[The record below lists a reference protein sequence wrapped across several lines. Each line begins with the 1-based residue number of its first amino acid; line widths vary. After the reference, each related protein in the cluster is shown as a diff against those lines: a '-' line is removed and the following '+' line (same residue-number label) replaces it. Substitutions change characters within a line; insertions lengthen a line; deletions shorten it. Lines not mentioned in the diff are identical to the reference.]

1 MMRSPAESR
10 EERTEH
16 HRIAVALED
25 RRLVSD
31 FLRRREE
38 KAFRALYRR
47 YAPVLYRFVLR
58 YVRGNELDAEDTLQT
73 TWVRVIENLADFRW
87 ESSLRSW
94 LTGIALNC
102 AREAMRKHGRGV
114 YTELDETEDLST
126 APRITRVID
135 RIDLERVI
143 AMLPDGYREV
153 LILHD
158 IEGYTH
164 GEISTLL
171 GVESGTSKSQ
181 LARARRAVRVRLTK
195 AGKHQN
201 E

>member
-1 MMRSPAESR
+1 
-10 EERTEH
+10 
-16 HRIAVALED
+16 
-25 RRLVSD
+25 
-31 FLRRREE
+31 
-38 KAFRALYRR
+38 
-47 YAPVLYRFVLR
+47 
-58 YVRGNELDAEDTLQT
+58 
-73 TWVRVIENLADFRW
+73 
-87 ESSLRSW
+87 
-94 LTGIALNC
+94 
-102 AREAMRKHGRGV
+102 MRKLGRRV
-114 YTELDETEDLST
+114 YTELDETEDLPT
-126 APRITRVID
+126 APRITGVID

-164 GEISTLL
+164 EEIGTLL

-181 LARARRAVRVRLTK
+181 LARARRAVRVRLAK

>member
-1 MMRSPAESR
+1 MRSQPQSQ
-10 EERTEH
+10 EERTAYE
-16 HRIAVALED
+16 RSTVNRED

-38 KAFRALYRR
+38 EAFRAIYRR
-47 YAPVLYRFVLR
+47 HAPVLYRFVLR

-73 TWVRVIENLADFRW
+73 TWVRAIENLVAFRW

-102 AREAMRKHGRGV
+102 ARETMRKHGRRI
-114 YTELDETEDLST
+114 YTELDEIEGIAT
-126 APRITRVID
+126 APRIKRVID
-135 RIDLERVI
+135 RIDLERAI
-143 AMLPDGYREV
+143 AGLPDGYREV

-164 GEISTLL
+164 AEISTLL

-181 LARARRAVRVRLTK
+181 LARARKAVRVNLAKSGR
-195 AGKHQN
+195 HQN